1 MKVIAGKKKKKKAS
15 QTTCSTFFIFREEQ
29 YRFPYEHLAICF
41 KTTLKFW
48 YAVAVHALLNT
59 QLKAACLL
67 VNTSEA
73 VSKWSRRQQWSLP
86 NGTHE
91 YLQAQTGG
99 GQLEECRT
107 QPSFVCCILQSN

>member
-1 MKVIAGKKKKKKAS
+1 MKVIAGKKKKAS

-41 KTTLKFW
+41 KTTFKFW
-48 YAVAVHALLNT
+48 YAVSVHALLNT
-59 QLKAACLL
+59 HLKAACLL

-73 VSKWSRRQQWSLP
+73 VSKWSRRQQWSLS

-91 YLQAQTGG
+91 YFRERTGG
-99 GQLEECRT
+99 GGNLRNEEPY